1 MVTSSTRSFAW
12 KRDPARRSSTA
23 FGRRSGRASPRGR
36 RIRRLQ
42 RQEGGASRAPQ
53 FPLQRPLE
61 PPAKTSPWAY
71 GSPHGI
77 TFPQVRQDVE
87 AIADL
92 DRASE
97 RRVKRHQRLIEAI
110 TFHLG
115 RPRTLYSLLV
125 LVAAWVGVNTL
136 LPGLRWDRPPF
147 FWLQGL
153 LALLSLTTTTVVL
166 ITQNRW
172 VRRVERRSRVELPII
187 LLAEEKIGKLVALLE
202 EVRRALPSV
211 RDRPDSQAEAM
222 SRGTDVREVM
232 DEVERSFDQED
243 RRAGRG
249 KALEG
254 DPWTGGVP

>member
-1 MVTSSTRSFAW
+1 M
-12 KRDPARRSSTA
+12 DL
-23 FGRRSGRASPRGR
+23 GMESPV
-36 RIRRLQ
+36 
-42 RQEGGASRAPQ
+42 
-53 FPLQRPLE
+53 
-61 PPAKTSPWAY
+61 
-71 GSPHGI
+71 
-77 TFPQVRQDVE
+77 PQVRQNVE
-87 AIADL
+87 TIADL

-97 RRVKRHQRLIEAI
+97 LRVTRHQHLIEVI

-172 VRRVERRSRVELPII
+172 VRRVERRSQVELHIN

-202 EVRRALPSV
+202 ELRRDLPSV

-232 DEVERSFDQED
+232 DEVERIFDQED
-243 RRAGRG
+243 GRAARG
-249 KALEG
+249 KA
-254 DPWTGGVP
+254 PAGGPGVARPEK

>member
-1 MVTSSTRSFAW
+1 M
-12 KRDPARRSSTA
+12 DPRNE
-23 FGRRSGRASPRGR
+23 SP
-36 RIRRLQ
+36 
-42 RQEGGASRAPQ
+42 AP
-53 FPLQRPLE
+53 P
-61 PPAKTSPWAY
+61 
-71 GSPHGI
+71 
-77 TFPQVRQDVE
+77 VRQSVE
-87 AIADL
+87 TIADL

-97 RRVKRHQRLIEAI
+97 RQVPRHQRLIEVI

-136 LPGLRWDRPPF
+136 LPGSRWDGPPF

-172 VRRVERRSRVELPII
+172 LRRVERRSQVELHIN

-202 EVRRALPSV
+202 ELRRDMPTV

-232 DEVERSFDQED
+232 DEVERSFDNVS
-243 RRAGRG
+243 RPA
-249 KALEG
+249 KL
-254 DPWTGGVP
+254 P